1 MSHLI
6 VASKKTIAV
15 LSVLSVLT
23 IVIAGCGKKSN
34 LTSEVSVVAL
44 PPNAPELHSP
54 EIQAVLRELNGA
66 LFKYIQKNGMP
77 ANFQEFVSNGGITVP
92 AAPQGLHFMLVQGAV
107 TLGKEKPN

>member
-1 MSHLI
+1 MCRPI
-6 VASKKTIAV
+6 VVFKKTVAV
-15 LSVLSVLT
+15 LAVLTVLT

-54 EIQAVLRELNGA
+54 EIQADLRQLNDA

-77 ANFQEFVSNGGITVP
+77 ANFEDFVSNGGITVP